1 MVPASEARRR
11 APAIALA
18 AALAVLAIV
27 LALLLP
33 APTAGP
39 PSASP
44 SPSPALSSPLPGAST
59 PGGSP
64 PAQEPQETDTPEAG
78 QTPLEPPV
86 TVPPVPVPPV
96 PEPVPTEAPAQPP
109 APEEPG
115 IPAQPAPFPESL
127 RGQDL
132 TVVPGAGRVVALT
145 FDAGANAAGLP
156 KILSALAARGV
167 AGTFFLTGNWAANN
181 PPAVAQIVAAGH
193 RVANHSMTHPGFTGL
208 GDDQIAQQV
217 RGAEQTIL
225 AAGADPRPLFR
236 FPYGERDPR
245 TIAAVNTLGYVAV
258 RWTVDTLGWK
268 GTSGGASVQS
278 VADRVQAGLQPGEI
292 VLMHIGSNPDDGTTL
307 DADAL
312 PQVIDRITAAGY
324 GFTTLD
330 ALLGH

>member
-1 MVPASEARRR
+1 MVVPASEARRR

-18 AALAVLAIV
+18 AALAVLAII

-39 PSASP
+39 PSAASP
-44 SPSPALSSPLPGAST
+44 SPTPALPSPLPGST
-59 PGGSP
+59 STSAPGSSA

-78 QTPLEPPV
+78 QAPVEPPV
-86 TVPPVPVPPV
+86 TVPPVPE
-96 PEPVPTEAPAQPP
+96 PEPPEAPAQPP
-109 APEEPG
+109 EP
-115 IPAQPAPFPESL
+115 PQPAPFPVSL

-132 TVVPGAGRVVALT
+132 TVIPGAGRVVALT

-208 GDDQIAQQV
+208 SDDLITQQV

-236 FPYGERDPR
+236 FPYGERDTR
-245 TIAAVNTLGYVAV
+245 TIAAVNALGYVAV

-268 GTSGGASVQS
+268 GTSVGASIQS
-278 VADRVQAGLQPGEI
+278 VADRVLAGLQPGEI

-312 PQVIDRITAAGY
+312 PQVMDRITAAGY
-324 GFTTLD
+324 GFATLG